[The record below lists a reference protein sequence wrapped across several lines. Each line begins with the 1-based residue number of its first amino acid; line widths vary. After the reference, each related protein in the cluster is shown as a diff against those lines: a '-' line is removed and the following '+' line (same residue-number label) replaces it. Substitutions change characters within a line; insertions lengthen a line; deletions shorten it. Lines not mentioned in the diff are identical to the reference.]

1 VAPQFIV
8 VTQQFCAYAQA
19 ENGKAFFVDP
29 VSTGGGAHDG
39 IKGCARLNVSHI

>member
-1 VAPQFIV
+1 

-29 VSTGGGAHDG
+29 VPADEGAHDG
-39 IKGCARLNVSHI
+39 IKGCARLNASHI